1 MSGVRCRLCRAPT
14 REPLWSCRT
23 LAHRPLTRGPGCGS
37 PRYMG
42 HGTKVT
48 THGAFVV
55 LRDAKGNRLARAT
68 AQETPRKSWRSLLR
82 EITDNGVEQFTILRE
97 LSLGKALV
105 TTLPNGQESE
115 PVIPSAEVRRAAA
128 RDLLEFLHG
137 KPVAQTE
144 VAHAEAETRLLE
156 QVQSLTDAE
165 LEARVRDLLE
175 RGEVVDGQIAKSE
188 GPLLPDRLVER

>member
-1 MSGVRCRLCRAPT
+1 
-14 REPLWSCRT
+14 
-23 LAHRPLTRGPGCGS
+23 
-37 PRYMG
+37 MG

-55 LRDAKGNRLARAT
+55 LRDGQGNRLARAA

-82 EITDNGVEQFTILRE
+82 ELTDNGVEQFTILRE
-97 LSLGKALV
+97 LSLGTALV
-105 TTLPNGQESE
+105 TKLPNGQESE

-144 VAHAEAETRLLE
+144 VAHAEAENRLLE
-156 QVQSLTDAE
+156 QVQALTDAE
-165 LEARVRDLLE
+165 LEARVRDLLDG
-175 RGEVVDGQIAKSE
+175 GEVVDATPAPAKR
-188 GPLLPDRLVER
+188 PLLSD